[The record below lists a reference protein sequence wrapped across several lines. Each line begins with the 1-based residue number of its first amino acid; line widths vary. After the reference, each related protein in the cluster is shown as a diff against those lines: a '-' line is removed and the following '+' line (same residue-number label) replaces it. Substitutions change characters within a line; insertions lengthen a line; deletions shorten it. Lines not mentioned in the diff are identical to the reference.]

1 MKKIF
6 LLLLPLLLFAD
17 IKFASSAAF
26 DEKSTAFAEAAAVV
40 VEKEL
45 GIELIKN
52 TKSEIY
58 VDEAALYALKNG
70 IIKFTMLRKKLF
82 EEIGLE
88 YSNLQNYGFEPLFA
102 NDDIVL
108 LAESR
113 FITGFSSAK
122 KANLQKQ
129 LKELGKQLK
138 N

>member
-26 DEKSTAFAEAAAVV
+26 DEKSVAFADAAAVT

-45 GIELIKN
+45 GLELIKN
-52 TKSEIY
+52 TKSDIY

-70 IIKFTMLRKKLF
+70 IIKFTMVRKKLF

-88 YSNLQNYGFEPLFA
+88 YSNLQNYGFELLFA

-113 FITGFSSAK
+113 FAASFSLAK